1 MSSTNVKIYIYI
13 YIYIYI
19 LCMYMYNGT
28 QSIKAN
34 VYQLAKSDTCEYK
47 SKVQAKKYDKF

>member
-1 MSSTNVKIYIYI
+1 MSSTNVKIYLYI